1 MDKDIAGSLLH
12 KAFRVDEPALAA
24 LPTGKD
30 KAERK
35 ERAKLF
41 QQADGNGNGI
51 LSLAEADNLVK
62 RLLNVDGMGDLRPV
76 INRSFH
82 AARDIVPPVGNFSPH
97 YIDRYEFRFFLL
109 YLQHYL
115 ELWKL
120 FAALQIGPEGLKS
133 DSGRKLDGRFD
144 HDKRLSFAEFQ
155 KGLPMLLA
163 WPKLHPATKKRLETD
178 PAKVWREEMDDNEGG
193 LVLFD
198 EFAHWILY
206 CEIFTHD
213 EDDDDAEL
221 EEALEVLKK
230 QKPNLC
236 GKGLDSIK
244 AAKAKYRVDAPIHG
258 QGCLTRDHNGRLTD
272 FAGGLAGDKDAED
285 KWLRKGQAAKELV
298 KGGHYAGSL
307 NDWEAK
313 QRKHA
318 WKSSL
323 KRTDDEVKKYKKHS
337 GLCENGCGRP
347 VFGHFPTCCTH
358 CTGKN
363 GPHAF
368 DCGSKGRQK
377 CVNGC
382 GRLQFG
388 RFDTCC
394 TKCTGK
400 DGPHAHDCLA
410 KNQLVCQPVGKPAD
424 KRAAHKPKKPSL
436 ARTLTKGL
444 ANVSKRFSLK
454 NMFGKGD
461 AKVAPD
467 APVPMGIPVSSSGP

>member
-163 WPKLHPATKKRLETD
+163 WPKLHPQRQRRGWRQTRPRFGERRWTTTKAVSCSSTNSPTGFCTARSSRTTRTTTM
-178 PAKVWREEMDDNEGG
+178 PSWRRP
-193 LVLFD
+193 
-198 EFAHWILY
+198 
-206 CEIFTHD
+206 
-213 EDDDDAEL
+213 
-221 EEALEVLKK
+221 LK
-230 QKPNLC
+230 
-236 GKGLDSIK
+236 S
-244 AAKAKYRVDAPIHG
+244 
-258 QGCLTRDHNGRLTD
+258 
-272 FAGGLAGDKDAED
+272 
-285 KWLRKGQAAKELV
+285 
-298 KGGHYAGSL
+298 
-307 NDWEAK
+307 
-313 QRKHA
+313 
-318 WKSSL
+318 
-323 KRTDDEVKKYKKHS
+323 
-337 GLCENGCGRP
+337 
-347 VFGHFPTCCTH
+347 
-358 CTGKN
+358 
-363 GPHAF
+363 
-368 DCGSKGRQK
+368 
-377 CVNGC
+377 
-382 GRLQFG
+382 
-388 RFDTCC
+388 
-394 TKCTGK
+394 
-400 DGPHAHDCLA
+400 
-410 KNQLVCQPVGKPAD
+410 
-424 KRAAHKPKKPSL
+424 
-436 ARTLTKGL
+436 
-444 ANVSKRFSLK
+444 
-454 NMFGKGD
+454 
-461 AKVAPD
+461 
-467 APVPMGIPVSSSGP
+467 